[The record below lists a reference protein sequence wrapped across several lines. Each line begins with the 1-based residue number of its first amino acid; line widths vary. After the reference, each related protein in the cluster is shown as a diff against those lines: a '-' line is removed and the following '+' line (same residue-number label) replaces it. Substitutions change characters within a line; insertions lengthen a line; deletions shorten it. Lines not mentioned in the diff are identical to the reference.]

1 MHTNSKIPF
10 WVAVLIN
17 TNIVIGS
24 AFFLG
29 APQVSLLNGIFAP
42 FAWIIC
48 GLLLLP
54 LLIVLARLSRMYPIS
69 GGLYIYSLK
78 HLGKFWGFVSG
89 WGYYIGTAAANALV
103 LHAFSEQLL
112 NFNVIK
118 NFNLSS
124 LVLDLFFVLF
134 FTFLN
139 LLNIEF
145 LERIQIGL
153 AIIKSI
159 PMVLVLVAL
168 PFLFNI
174 NNLFTV
180 TPSLGGFV
188 QTIPLALFAYIG
200 IEACCAVADKIHD
213 GQKNA
218 ARVILVSFALIIV
231 TYALLQT
238 AILCITGAS
247 PVNPFFSIIPMLTK
261 NQTIIALGNS
271 VINFAM
277 AASFLAG
284 FYGMFYYNN
293 WNLYA
298 MGSENSILCSKHLIR
313 VNKSQTPWICVL
325 FQSALVIAF
334 LLITT
339 NINYLMTMCDLGTTI
354 AYFLSAIS
362 FLVIFK
368 SFWGYLAIASCGL
381 LLLINSERLF
391 SAGFIYLVPFLVI
404 LGVGIIAHK
413 VNEILKNKNQSL

>member
-1 MHTNSKIPF
+1 MHNNSKIPF

-42 FAWIIC
+42 LAWIIC

-54 LLIVLARLSRMYPIS
+54 LLIVLARLSRMYPTA

-89 WGYYIGTAAANALV
+89 WGYYVGTAAANALV
-103 LHAFSEQLL
+103 LHALSEQLL

-118 NFNLSS
+118 NFGINS
-124 LVLDLFFVLF
+124 VELDLLFVLI

-145 LERIQIGL
+145 LERIQIVL

-159 PMVLVLVAL
+159 PMVLVLIAL

-174 NNLFTV
+174 NNLFSV
-180 TPSLGGFV
+180 TPSFNGFI
-188 QTIPLALFAYIG
+188 QTVPLALFAYIG

-218 ARVILVSFALIIV
+218 ARVILVSFALIII
-231 TYALLQT
+231 TYATLQT

-247 PVNPFFSIIPMLTK
+247 TVNPFFSIIPMLTK
-261 NQTIIALGNS
+261 NQTVIALGNS

-298 MGSENSILCSKHLIR
+298 MGNENSILGSKYFIR
-313 VNKSQTPWICVL
+313 VNKSQTPWVCVL
-325 FQSALVIAF
+325 VQSALVIAF

-339 NINYLMTMCDLGTTI
+339 NINYLMTMCDIGTTI
-354 AYFLSAIS
+354 AYFLSALS

-368 SFWGYLAIASCGL
+368 SLWGYLAIASCGL
-381 LLLINSERLF
+381 LILINSERLF
-391 SAGFIYLVPFLVI
+391 SAGFVYLMPFLVI
-404 LGVGIIAHK
+404 LGLGIFFHK
-413 VNEILKNKNQSL
+413 VNEILKNKDQNI

>member
-1 MHTNSKIPF
+1 MASNYKIPF

-29 APQVSLLNGIFAP
+29 APQVSLLNGVFAP

-54 LLIVLARLSRMYPIS
+54 LLIVLARLSRMYPTA

-89 WGYYIGTAAANALV
+89 WGYYVGTAAANALV
-103 LHAFSEQLL
+103 LHAFSEQLQ
-112 NFNVIK
+112 FFGFIK
-118 NFNLSS
+118 NLNIDSVIFD
-124 LVLDLFFVLF
+124 LVFVLF

-153 AIIKSI
+153 AVVKAI
-159 PMVLVLVAL
+159 PMILVLAAV
-168 PFLFNI
+168 PVLFNI
-174 NNLFTV
+174 NNFSAV
-180 TPSLGGFV
+180 TPSFSGFI
-188 QTIPLALFAYIG
+188 QTVPLALFAYIG

-213 GQKNA
+213 GHKNA
-218 ARVILVSFALIIV
+218 ARVILVSFTLIV
-231 TYALLQT
+231 VVYTVLQA
-238 AILCITGAS
+238 AILCISGSSSA
-247 PVNPFFSIIPMLTK
+247 NPFFSIIPQLTS
-261 NQTIIALGNS
+261 NQC
-271 VINFAM
+271 VINWGNNVISFAM
-277 AASFLAG
+277 MSSFLAG

-298 MGSENSILCSKHLIR
+298 MGSENSILGSKYLVK
-313 VNKSQTPWICVL
+313 VNKSQTPWVCVL
-325 FQSALVIAF
+325 VQSALVIAF

-339 NINYLMTMCDLGTTI
+339 NINYLMTMCDIGTTI
-354 AYFLSAIS
+354 TYFLSAIS

-368 SFWGYLAIASCGL
+368 GIWGYLAIASCGL
-381 LLLINSERLF
+381 LILINSERLF
-391 SAGFIYLVPFLVI
+391 SAGLIYVMPFLVI
-404 LGVGIIAHK
+404 LILGIIAHRF
-413 VNEILKNKNQSL
+413 NEILKNRA